1 MTFARSRRMPAETFD
16 ATVDLSP
23 AGSCSPTIAGFS
35 ITRPVRIAVMRN
47 ARLFGAFGRN
57 VQLR

>member
-1 MTFARSRRMPAETFD
+1 MPAETFD

-23 AGSCSPTIAGFS
+23 AGSCSPTAAGFS

-57 VQLR
+57 VRLR